1 MDTMQEAVAVHV
13 PEALREIFGEWAA
26 ACDPAPLCQAGAD
39 PDHAAQVY
47 SLLAAASFDAMLGRQ
62 ALARVYADALLNM
75 QFGQF
80 AELRR
85 EGAAVFPWI
94 AEVVAAD
101 PVLRSRL
108 A

>member
-1 MDTMQEAVAVHV
+1 MDTMQEALAVRV
-13 PEALREIFGEWAA
+13 PQALRDIFEEWAA
-26 ACDPAPLCQAGAD
+26 SCDPAALCQSGAD
-39 PDHAAQVY
+39 PEGAAQVY

-75 QFGQF
+75 QYGQF

-101 PVLRSRL
+101 PVLRSQL
-108 A
+108 G